1 MQRTYKFRLYPTKEE
16 QENIHFVLERCR
28 LLYNRLLAERIAA
41 YKQSGRSLTYY
52 EQKATLPE
60 RKQCIPALKNV
71 HSQVLQNVVERLDKA
86 YQAFF
91 RRVKNGEKAGFP
103 RFKPESQYNSF
114 TYPQSGFSIEGKQI
128 VLSKI
133 GDVRI
138 RLHRQPQGTI
148 KTCTIIVKNGKYY
161 ACFSCEV
168 ESQWLP
174 VSEKQIGID
183 LGVSHL
189 AVTSDG
195 ERIESPKFL
204 RKSEEKLKRKQR
216 AVSKKKRGSNRRR
229 KAIRE
234 LARLHEKV
242 ANQRKDYAHKE
253 SRKLVNE
260 YGLIAFEDLNIKGMV
275 KNHRL
280 AKSIVDAGWSG
291 LVQFV
296 TYKAESAGRQ
306 VVQVN
311 PYHTSQQCSNCGEI
325 VKKSLAVRIHQCP
338 CGYVADRDENAA
350 INILK
355 LALQNVS

>member
-1 MQRTYKFRLYPTKEE
+1 M
-16 QENIHFVLERCR
+16 
-28 LLYNRLLAERIAA
+28 
-41 YKQSGRSLTYY
+41 
-52 EQKATLPE
+52 
-60 RKQCIPALKNV
+60 
-71 HSQVLQNVVERLDKA
+71 
-86 YQAFF
+86 
-91 RRVKNGEKAGFP
+91 
-103 RFKPESQYNSF
+103 
-114 TYPQSGFSIEGKQI
+114 
-128 VLSKI
+128 LSKI

-148 KTCTIIVKNGKYY
+148 KTCTIMVKNGKYY

-168 ESQWLP
+168 ESKHLP
-174 VSEKQIGID
+174 ASEKQIGID
-183 LGVSHL
+183 LGVSQL

-229 KAIRE
+229 KAVRN

-253 SRKLVNE
+253 SRKLINK
-260 YGLIAFEDLNIKGMV
+260 YGLIAFEDLNIQGMV
-275 KNHRL
+275 KNHHL
-280 AKSIVDAGWSG
+280 AKSIADSGWNQ
-291 LVQFV
+291 LIQFV

-311 PYHTSQQCSNCGEI
+311 PSGTSQRCSNCGEI
-325 VKKSLAVRIHQCP
+325 VKKSLAVRVHQCP